1 MKGRTKK
8 LRWYDGAVYRIG
20 ELAKIANVSK
30 RTIDYYTSLGLLQ
43 AKRSKSNYRI
53 YSQHALTVLKYIE
66 ECKSMH
72 FPLEEIKRKLEIKK
86 SQEVCEGELE
96 KQIQSVTQQMKQ
108 LQDDLKALKPCLEHL
123 EDKQIQS
130 LSKTLNSEGEVLI
143 KSLLSF
149 TS

>member
-1 MKGRTKK
+1 
-8 LRWYDGAVYRIG
+8 
-20 ELAKIANVSK
+20 
-30 RTIDYYTSLGLLQ
+30 
-43 AKRSKSNYRI
+43 
-53 YSQHALTVLKYIE
+53 
-66 ECKSMH
+66 MH